1 MSAMADE
8 PARECQTQ
16 RMANEVHVSAATI
29 YVSDLDAS
37 VRFYTELLGLTVSDQ
52 EPTAA
57 LLSSATHSPL
67 ILRSMGPNAMRAP
80 GSLGVQYLLWA
91 VATDKDLERAERMLK
106 ARSAFVE
113 TRQADGFSV
122 VEGRDPD
129 GSPVLVAYPAPDQM
143 PLRELPARIYA
154 W

>member
-1 MSAMADE
+1 MADG
-8 PARECQTQ
+8 
-16 RMANEVHVSAATI
+16 VHLSLATI

-37 VRFYTELLGLTVSDQ
+37 VGFYTGLLGLSVSDR

-57 LLSSATHSPL
+57 LLATATRSPL
-67 ILRSMGPNAMRAP
+67 VLRSMGPNATRAP

-91 VATDKDLERAERMLK
+91 AASDEDLDRAERMLR
-106 ARSAFVE
+106 AHSALVE
-113 TRQADGFSV
+113 TRQADGYRV

-129 GSPVLVAYPAPDQM
+129 GNPVLVAYPAPDEA
-143 PLRELPARIYA
+143 PLRKLPARIYA